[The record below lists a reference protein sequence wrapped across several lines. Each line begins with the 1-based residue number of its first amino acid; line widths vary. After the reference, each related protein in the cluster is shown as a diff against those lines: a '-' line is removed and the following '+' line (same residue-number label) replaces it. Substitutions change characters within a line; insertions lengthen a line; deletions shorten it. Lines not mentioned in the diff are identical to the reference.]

1 MLVFGWI
8 VCLYTTLVGF
18 LLLSQVHIGK
28 IMDAFYYELYQST
41 VCVAAVASSLEQAGS
56 HLAFAV
62 IETDVTKAQNDV
74 VQAEQA
80 LKNMTEDLE
89 KLQTNFMGKD
99 VLLSEFVTTI
109 QQMQSGWEEVFRLC
123 REENRTEAFHIYT
136 ETMVPQYDTAMAL
149 LEEINADMASTAQ
162 NYYMESANRKTG
174 TFLFSVISAIFVLG
188 TTIWLSMLLTR
199 SITQPI
205 QQLYQAANTA
215 AKGILHVDIA
225 YHAKDELG
233 ELADAMR
240 NMVGFLSCMT
250 SDLKQNLGAMAKGD
264 FTWQTSAKESY
275 VGTFAPLLDAMEQM
289 RQEISQ
295 TLQQIHIAAQQVA
308 SNAEQVSIG
317 AQSVAQGAT
326 EQASSVEQLAATLN
340 DVSGQ
345 IQTTAARSEA
355 MGKQTEHTQTVVQN
369 CNQHMQEMMQAVGAI
384 RESAAQIE
392 KIIKTIEDIAFQTN
406 ILALNAAVEA
416 ARAGTTGKGFAVVAN
431 EVRNLAGKSAQ
442 ASQETSTLIANSIT
456 SVEMGSQLVEDTAN
470 SLLDVVTST
479 KAVYHAVD
487 QIRVAAS
494 EEAQAVTQISI
505 GIDQISQVVQ
515 TNSATAEESAAASK
529 ELSEQALFLQ
539 QLVHQFVLYEPENMQ
554 KESIT

>member
-205 QQLYQAANTA
+205 QQLHQAANTA
-215 AKGILHVDIA
+215 AKGILRVDIA
-225 YHAKDELG
+225 YHAKDE
-233 ELADAMR
+233 
-240 NMVGFLSCMT
+240 
-250 SDLKQNLGAMAKGD
+250 LGAMAKGD

-442 ASQETSTLIANSIT
+442 ASQETSALIANSIT

-487 QIRVAAS
+487 QIRIAAS
-494 EEAQAVTQISI
+494 EEAHAVTQISI

-539 QLVHQFVLYEPENMQ
+539 RLVHQFVLYEPENMQ
-554 KESIT
+554 K